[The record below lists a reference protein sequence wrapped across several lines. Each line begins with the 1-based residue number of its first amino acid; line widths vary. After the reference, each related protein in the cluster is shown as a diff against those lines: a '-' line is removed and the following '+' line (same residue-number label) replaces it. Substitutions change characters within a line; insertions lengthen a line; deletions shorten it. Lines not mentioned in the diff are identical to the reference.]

1 MGRPGGV
8 SGKNDSLPK
17 KYALCCLSAT
27 AAETGM
33 YMDKKKRKG
42 SDKGVKKEIYGFF
55 TFRATFLIYISLFF
69 YNQSL
74 AFILVLSLC

>member
-8 SGKNDSLPK
+8 NGKNDSLPK

-33 YMDKKKRKG
+33 YK
-42 SDKGVKKEIYGFF
+42 
-55 TFRATFLIYISLFF
+55 
-69 YNQSL
+69 
-74 AFILVLSLC
+74 

>member
-8 SGKNDSLPK
+8 NGKNDSLPK

-33 YMDKKKRKG
+33 YKIKKRKRYQPDVSYHSIERKSNRNAIG
-42 SDKGVKKEIYGFF
+42 SLKKY
-55 TFRATFLIYISLFF
+55 
-69 YNQSL
+69 
-74 AFILVLSLC
+74 

>member
-33 YMDKKKRKG
+33 YMDKKRG
-42 SDKGVKKEIYGFF
+42 KGVI
-55 TFRATFLIYISLFF
+55 R
-69 YNQSL
+69 
-74 AFILVLSLC
+74 V